1 MINIITGNC
10 LIKLKDLPDEHFH
23 TVITS
28 PPYWGLRDYNTGT
41 WVGGDSNCPH
51 KRLTKISKDTATGHQ
66 GMYDKGDVVG
76 DAIYKRECPKC
87 GAVRQDEQLGLEENP
102 FDYIERMTA
111 VFREV
116 RRVLRNDGTLWLNL
130 GDTYSS
136 YKDCKSVSQT
146 VAKGTQSEQAHVIPK
161 GLSASR
167 NSSNLKKAGFK
178 NKELIGIPWRMAM
191 ALQEDGWYLRQ
202 DIIWH
207 KPNPMPESVTDRCT
221 KSHEYIFLLTKKE
234 RYFYDSFSIKE
245 DATYKGHARGGST
258 SRYQQNNF
266 GADNKEYDKRNKR
279 SVWTINTAP
288 FKEAHFAVFPPD
300 LIEPCVLAGSPEKA
314 CKECGKPYKRK
325 LESKRVR
332 RNELPKDDIRYRP
345 NVYSGAY
352 KDINGKGDAGYM
364 QTKDLGLHKD
374 CKCDTKEVIKGQV
387 LDPFGGAG
395 TTALVSDRL
404 NREATVIELNKDY
417 VKIAKK
423 RLVSESPLFS
433 NVEVK

>member
-10 LIKLKDLPDEHFH
+10 LLKLKQLPDEHFH

-51 KRLTKISKDTATGHQ
+51 KRLTKINKDTATGHK
-66 GMYDKGDVVG
+66 GMHNKGDVVG

-87 GAVRQDEQLGLEENP
+87 GAIRKDEQLGLEENP
-102 FDYIERMTA
+102 FDYIDRMVA

-116 RRVLRNDGTLWLNL
+116 HRVLRDDGTLWLNL

-136 YKDCKSVSQT
+136 YKDSKSVAQT
-146 VAKGTQSEQAHVIPK
+146 IAHKTKSAQAHVIQK

-167 NSSNLKKAGFK
+167 DTANLKKAGFK
-178 NKELIGIPWRMAM
+178 NKELIGIPWRVAM
-191 ALQEDGWYLRQ
+191 ALQDDGWYLRQ

-234 RYFYDSFSIKE
+234 RYFYDSYSIKE
-245 DATYKGHARGGST
+245 EATYKGKTSGGAT
-258 SRYQQNNF
+258 
-266 GADNKEYDKRNKR
+266 DKRNKR

-288 FKEAHFAVFPPD
+288 FKEAHFAVFPPS

-325 LESKRVR
+325 LENKRIL

-352 KDINGKGDAGYM
+352 KDINGKGDAGYI
-364 QTKDLGLHKD
+364 QTKDLGLHQD
-374 CKCDTKEVIKGQV
+374 CKCDTKEVVNGRV

-404 NREATVIELNKDY
+404 KRDATVIELNKDY
-417 VKIAKK
+417 VKIAEK
-423 RLVSESPLFS
+423 RLVGESPLFI